1 MAKTRMPIN
10 GKLGKEYKVTSPFG
24 WRVHPVQK
32 IKKHHNGTDL
42 WGSKAKIELVV
53 WHDGVVVKSGV
64 STLKQKNGS
73 IGGVGYFTDIKSKI
87 GGKWY
92 TTRYAHMEPG
102 SQRLVKGQKVQAGEV
117 VGIMG
122 ASGEVTGRHLHI
134 EINLGTSN
142 KWTSDGKG
150 FVDPMKFIPA
160 TITAE
165 EAVADVKL
173 ATPTTDPVA
182 PAPVHGDEAKSGK
195 ASTVVKPKT
204 YKVKTGDT
212 LSKIAKDNKTTVAVL
227 AKLNN
232 IKDVNIVKVGQIIK
246 LP

>member
-1 MAKTRMPIN
+1 MPID
-10 GKLGKEYKVTSPFG
+10 GKLGKDYKVTSAFG

-32 IKKHHNGTDL
+32 YKKHHNGTDL
-42 WGSKAKIELVV
+42 WGPKAKIDLLV
-53 WHDGVVVKSGV
+53 WHDGVVVKSTT
-64 STLKQKNGS
+64 STLKNKDGS

-92 TTRYAHMEPG
+92 TTRYAHMEPN
-102 SQRLVKGQKVQAGEV
+102 SQRLVKGQKVQAGQV

-160 TITAE
+160 TIAAE

-173 ATPTTDPVA
+173 PTPATAPVA
-182 PAPVHGDEAKSGK
+182 PAPVHGDEAKVGK
-195 ASTVVKPKT
+195 AKPVSKPNT
-204 YKVKTGDT
+204 YKVKPGDT
-212 LSKIAKDNKTTVAVL
+212 LSKIARVNKTTVATL
-227 AKLNN
+227 AKLNS
-232 IKDVNIVKVGQIIK
+232 IKDVNIIKVGQIIK